1 TTHITGDNV
10 GYGTR
15 GVTSL
20 FQFGAQQ
27 K

>member
-1 TTHITGDNV
+1 TTHITSGSV

>member
-1 TTHITGDNV
+1 TTHITGGSV

-27 K
+27 N

>member
-1 TTHITGDNV
+1 TIHITGGSV